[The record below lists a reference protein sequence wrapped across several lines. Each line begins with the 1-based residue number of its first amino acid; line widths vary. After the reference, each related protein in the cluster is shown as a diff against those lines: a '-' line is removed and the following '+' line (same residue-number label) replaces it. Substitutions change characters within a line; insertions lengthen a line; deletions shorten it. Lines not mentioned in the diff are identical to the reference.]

1 MWYKRCRLTVN
12 RIHID
17 LKRFADSAAYTESK
31 TFSFYKNEEVI
42 FLQQSENELVS
53 VVTEYT
59 QDDFLHTD
67 KPYSE
72 VYSYRSDPFM
82 HSLKV
87 EQMTAQ
93 ALSVGFKKFKST
105 YKEYVKSV
113 EMQRG
118 ANTIINHATQVTGP
132 YLELDAGQYNVDDGG
147 IYTIDQ
153 FGNYHVICHQPI
165 IPFEVL
171 RNIDTGEE
179 KLNIAFRS
187 RGEWRELIVSK
198 EVLYNSRSISQLV
211 RCGIDISSETA
222 KDMVSYFQEIE
233 ALNRNVIPLKK
244 SVSRLGHIGAEGFSP
259 YVEGLAFDGEQNYSH
274 IFAAIRSQGSYEAWK
289 KTAIECR
296 QKSLTA
302 RIVLAASFASVLIAP
317 LGGLPFFVHL
327 WGVDSG
333 TGKTVAL
340 MLAASV
346 WGSPEMGEY
355 IQTFNSTEVGHEKMA
370 AFLNSLPFLID
381 ELQLSKDSHGRSRFD
396 VYRLAQGVGRTRG
409 TKTGGIER
417 TPTWRN
423 TIITTGESPI
433 VSDSVGAGAVNRV
446 IDINCSADN
455 VVIEDGMT
463 VSRAIKQNFGF
474 AGHEFMKYM
483 SKTFSDGK
491 TMYDAAKKM
500 YDEYFVELCHGDTT
514 EKQAMAAAM
523 ILTADL
529 MVCDAIFDK
538 APVTTVEEISR
549 FLKTKKSVSAGE
561 RGYQFICSW
570 VAANRNRFDTIDN
583 TQEIYGVLSEEENIA
598 YIIRSKFSD
607 AVQSQGFDARA
618 LLSYMKTKGLIS
630 TRGRNYTRGKRIK
643 GVNVE
648 CVALKLPDLESE
660 FYNIKDFENI
670 EEFELL

>member
-1 MWYKRCRLTVN
+1 M
-12 RIHID
+12 
-17 LKRFADSAAYTESK
+17 
-31 TFSFYKNEEVI
+31 
-42 FLQQSENELVS
+42 QQSENEIVS

-147 IYTIDQ
+147 IYTVDQ

-474 AGHEFMKYM
+474 AGREFMKYM

-529 MVCDAIFDK
+529 MACDAIFDK

-570 VAANRNRFDTIDN
+570 VAANRNRFDIIDN

-660 FYNIKDFENI
+660 FYNIKNFENI

>member
-1 MWYKRCRLTVN
+1 MDDNNVE
-12 RIHID
+12 I
-17 LKRFADSAAYTESK
+17 
-31 TFSFYKNEEVI
+31 
-42 FLQQSENELVS
+42 VS
-53 VVTEYT
+53 TVTEFT
-59 QDDFLHTD
+59 LEDFIHTE

-72 VYSYRSDPFM
+72 VYGYRMDPFI
-82 HSLKV
+82 HSLKI
-87 EQMTAQ
+87 EQMTTQ

-105 YKEYVKSV
+105 YKDYVKSV

-118 ANTIINHATQVTGP
+118 ANTIINHATQITGP
-132 YLELDAGQYNVDDGG
+132 YVELDAGQYNVDDGG

-153 FGNYHVICHQPI
+153 FGNYHVICHQPV

-187 RGEWRELIVSK
+187 RGEWRELVVSK
-198 EVLYNSRSISQLV
+198 EILYNSRSISQLV
-211 RCGIDISSETA
+211 KCGIDISSETA

-233 ALNRNVIPLKK
+233 ALNRNALPLKK
-244 SVSRLGHIGAEGFSP
+244 SVGRLGYIGDEGFSP
-259 YVEGLAFDGEQNYSH
+259 YVGELTFDGEQNYSH
-274 IFAAIRSQGSYEAWK
+274 IFKAIRSQGDYEQWK

-296 QKSLTA
+296 EKSLTA
-302 RIVLAASFASVLIAP
+302 RIVLAASFASALIQP

-355 IQTFNSTEVGHEKMA
+355 IQTFNSTEVGHEKTA

-423 TIITTGESPI
+423 TILTTGESPI
-433 VSDSVGAGAVNRV
+433 VNGSAGAGAVNRV
-446 IDINCSADN
+446 IDIECTAEN
-455 VVIEDGMT
+455 VVIEDGMG
-463 VSRAIKQNFGF
+463 VSAALKQNFGY
-474 AGHEFMKYM
+474 AGRSFI
-483 SKTFSDGK
+483 SAISQPG
-491 TMYDAAKKM
+491 AIAKLKEV
-500 YDEYFVELCHGDTT
+500 YNDYFKELCQGDTT

-523 ILTADL
+523 ILTAD
-529 MVCDAIFDK
+529 MAADAAVFRTGKI
-538 APVTTVEEISR
+538 TTVEEISEY
-549 FLKTKKSVSAGE
+549 LKTKKSVSTGE
-561 RGYQFICSW
+561 RGYQYICSW
-570 VAANRNRFDTIDN
+570 VAANRNRFDFVDN
-583 TQEIYGVLSEEENIA
+583 TQEIYGVLSEEDNIA
-598 YIIRSKFSD
+598 YIIRSKFAK
-607 AVQSQGFDARA
+607 AVQEQGFDERA
-618 LLSYMKTKGLIS
+618 LLSWLKTKGLILV
-630 TRGRNYTRGKRIK
+630 RGRRNTRGKRIK

-648 CVALKLPDLESE
+648 CIALRLPQADDEPYTPDDFQKL
-660 FYNIKDFENI
+660 

>member
-1 MWYKRCRLTVN
+1 M
-12 RIHID
+12 
-17 LKRFADSAAYTESK
+17 
-31 TFSFYKNEEVI
+31 
-42 FLQQSENELVS
+42 QQSENELVS
-53 VVTEYT
+53 MVTEYT

-474 AGHEFMKYM
+474 AGREFMKYM

-529 MVCDAIFDK
+529 MACDAIFDK

-549 FLKTKKSVSAGE
+549 FLKTKKNVSAGE

-570 VAANRNRFDTIDN
+570 VAANRNRFDIIDN

-648 CVALKLPDLESE
+648 CVALKLPDFESE

>member
-12 RIHID
+12 RIHFD

-31 TFSFYKNEEVI
+31 TFSFYKIEEVI
-42 FLQQSENELVS
+42 FLQQSENEIVS

-59 QDDFLHTD
+59 QNDFLHTD

-147 IYTIDQ
+147 IYTVDQ
-153 FGNYHVICHQPI
+153 FGNYHVICHQPV

-179 KLNIAFRS
+179 KLNIAFRN
-187 RGEWRELIVSK
+187 RGEWREMVVSK
-198 EVLYNSRSISQLV
+198 EVLYNSRNISQLV
-211 RCGIDISSETA
+211 KCGIDISSETA
-222 KDMVSYFQEIE
+222 KEMVSYFQEIE
-233 ALNRNVIPLKK
+233 ALNRNALPLKR
-244 SVSRLGHIGAEGFSP
+244 SVGRLGYIGSEGFSP
-259 YVEGLAFDGEQNYSH
+259 YVSGLTFDGEQNYSH
-274 IFAAIRSQGSYEAWK
+274 IFGAIRSQGDYERWK
-289 KTAIECR
+289 KTAIDCR
-296 QKSLTA
+296 DKSLTA
-302 RIVLAASFASVLIAP
+302 RIVLAASFASALVAP

-355 IQTFNSTEVGHEKMA
+355 IQTFNSTEVGHEKTA

-409 TKTGGIER
+409 TKSGGIER

-433 VSDSVGAGAVNRV
+433 VSGSAGAGAVNRV
-446 IDINCSADN
+446 IDIECTADN
-455 VVIEDGMT
+455 VVIEDGIT
-463 VSRAIKQNFGF
+463 VSGVLKQNFGY
-474 AGHEFMKYM
+474 AGKDFINALSQPGATARLKEV
-483 SKTFSDGK
+483 
-491 TMYDAAKKM
+491 
-500 YDEYFVELCHGDTT
+500 YDEYFSELCKGDTT

-523 ILTADL
+523 ILVAD
-529 MVCDAIFDK
+529 MAADAAVFHTGKI
-538 APVTTVEEISR
+538 TTVEEISK
-549 FLKTKKSVSAGE
+549 FLKSKKSVSAGE
-561 RGYQFICSW
+561 RGYQYICSW
-570 VAANRNRFDTIDN
+570 VASNRNRFDLVDN
-583 TQEIYGVLSEEENIA
+583 TQEIYGVVSEEDNIA
-598 YIIRSKFSD
+598 YIIRSKFAK
-607 AVQSQGFDARA
+607 AVQEQGFDERA
-618 LLSYMKTKGLIS
+618 LLSYMKSKDLIY
-630 TRGRNYTRGKRIK
+630 TRGRNNTRGKRIK

-648 CVALKLPDLESE
+648 CVALRLPDEDNDLCTANN
-660 FYNIKDFENI
+660 FQKL
-670 EEFELL
+670 EEFEVL

>member
-1 MWYKRCRLTVN
+1 M
-12 RIHID
+12 
-17 LKRFADSAAYTESK
+17 
-31 TFSFYKNEEVI
+31 
-42 FLQQSENELVS
+42 QQSENEIVS

-147 IYTIDQ
+147 IYTVDQ

-179 KLNIAFRS
+179 KLNIAFRN
-187 RGEWRELIVSK
+187 RGEWREMVVSK
-198 EVLYNSRSISQLV
+198 EVLYNSRNISQLV
-211 RCGIDISSETA
+211 KCGIDISSETA

-529 MVCDAIFDK
+529 MACDAIFDK

-570 VAANRNRFDTIDN
+570 VAANRNRFDIIDN

-648 CVALKLPDLESE
+648 CVALKLPGLESE

>member
-1 MWYKRCRLTVN
+1 MDDNNVE
-12 RIHID
+12 I
-17 LKRFADSAAYTESK
+17 
-31 TFSFYKNEEVI
+31 
-42 FLQQSENELVS
+42 VS
-53 VVTEYT
+53 TVTEFT
-59 QDDFLHTD
+59 LEDFIHTE

-72 VYSYRSDPFM
+72 VYGYRMDPFI
-82 HSLKV
+82 HSLKI
-87 EQMTAQ
+87 EQMTTQ

-105 YKEYVKSV
+105 YKDYVKSV

-118 ANTIINHATQVTGP
+118 ANTIINHATQITGP
-132 YLELDAGQYNVDDGG
+132 YVELDAGQYNVDDGG

-153 FGNYHVICHQPI
+153 FGNYHVICHQPV

-187 RGEWRELIVSK
+187 RGEWRELVVSK
-198 EVLYNSRSISQLV
+198 EILYNSRSISQLV
-211 RCGIDISSETA
+211 KCGIDISSETA

-233 ALNRNVIPLKK
+233 ALNRNALPLKK
-244 SVSRLGHIGAEGFSP
+244 SVGRLGYIGDEGFSP
-259 YVEGLAFDGEQNYSH
+259 YVGELTFDGEQNYSH
-274 IFAAIRSQGSYEAWK
+274 IFKAIRSQGDYEQWK

-296 QKSLTA
+296 EKSLTA
-302 RIVLAASFASVLIAP
+302 RIVLAASFASALIQP

-355 IQTFNSTEVGHEKMA
+355 IQTFNSTEVGHEKTA

-409 TKTGGIER
+409 TKSGGIER

-423 TIITTGESPI
+423 TILTTGESPI
-433 VSDSVGAGAVNRV
+433 VNGSAGAGAVNRV
-446 IDINCSADN
+446 IDIECTAEN
-455 VVIEDGMT
+455 VVIEDGMG
-463 VSRAIKQNFGF
+463 VSAALKQNFGY
-474 AGHEFMKYM
+474 AGRSFI
-483 SKTFSDGK
+483 SAISQPG
-491 TMYDAAKKM
+491 AIAKLKEV
-500 YDEYFVELCHGDTT
+500 YNDYFKELCQGDTT

-523 ILTADL
+523 ILTAD
-529 MVCDAIFDK
+529 MAADAAVFRTGKI
-538 APVTTVEEISR
+538 TTVKEISEY
-549 FLKTKKSVSAGE
+549 LKTKKSVSTGE
-561 RGYQFICSW
+561 RGYLYICSW
-570 VAANRNRFDTIDN
+570 VAANRNRFDLVDN
-583 TQEIYGVLSEEENIA
+583 TQEIYGVLSEEDNIA
-598 YIIRSKFSD
+598 YIIRSKFAK
-607 AVQSQGFDARA
+607 AVQEQGFDERA
-618 LLSYMKTKGLIS
+618 LLSWLKTKGLILV
-630 TRGRNYTRGKRIK
+630 RGRRNTRGKRIK

-648 CVALKLPDLESE
+648 CIALRLPQADDEPYTPDDFQKL
-660 FYNIKDFENI
+660 

>member
-12 RIHID
+12 RIHFD

-31 TFSFYKNEEVI
+31 TFSFYKIEEVI
-42 FLQQSENELVS
+42 FLQQSENEIVS

-105 YKEYVKSV
+105 YKGYVKSV

-118 ANTIINHATQVTGP
+118 ANTIINHATQITGP
-132 YLELDAGQYNVDDGG
+132 YVELDAGQYNVDDGG

-153 FGNYHVICHQPI
+153 FGNYHVICHQPV

-187 RGEWRELIVSK
+187 RGEWRELVVSK
-198 EVLYNSRSISQLV
+198 EILYNSRSISQLV
-211 RCGIDISSETA
+211 KCGIDISSETA

-233 ALNRNVIPLKK
+233 ALNRNALPLKK
-244 SVSRLGHIGAEGFSP
+244 SVGRLGYIGDEGFSP
-259 YVEGLAFDGEQNYSH
+259 YVGELTFDGEQNYSH
-274 IFAAIRSQGSYEAWK
+274 IFKAIRSQGDYERWK
-289 KTAIECR
+289 KTAIDCR
-296 QKSLTA
+296 DKSLTA
-302 RIVLAASFASVLIAP
+302 RIVLAASFASALVAP

-355 IQTFNSTEVGHEKMA
+355 IQTFNSTEVGHEKTA

-423 TIITTGESPI
+423 TILTTGESPI
-433 VSDSVGAGAVNRV
+433 VSGSAGAGAVNRV
-446 IDINCSADN
+446 IDIECTAEN
-455 VVIEDGMT
+455 VVIEDGIG
-463 VSRAIKQNFGF
+463 VSAALKQNFGY
-474 AGHEFMKYM
+474 AGRSFINAI
-483 SKTFSDGK
+483 SQSG
-491 TMYDAAKKM
+491 AIAKLKEV
-500 YDEYFVELCHGDTT
+500 YNDYFKELCQGDTT

-523 ILTADL
+523 ILTAD
-529 MVCDAIFDK
+529 MAADAAVFRTGKI
-538 APVTTVEEISR
+538 TTVEEISEY
-549 FLKTKKSVSAGE
+549 LKTKKSVSTGE
-561 RGYQFICSW
+561 RGYQYICSW
-570 VAANRNRFDTIDN
+570 VAANRNRFDLVDN
-583 TQEIYGVLSEEENIA
+583 TQEIYGVLSEEDNIA
-598 YIIRSKFSD
+598 YIIRSKFAK
-607 AVQSQGFDARA
+607 AVQEQGFDERA
-618 LLSYMKTKGLIS
+618 LLSWLKTKGLILV
-630 TRGRNYTRGKRIK
+630 RGRRNTRGKRIK

-648 CVALKLPDLESE
+648 CIALRLPQADDEPYAPEDFQKL
-660 FYNIKDFENI
+660 

>member
-1 MWYKRCRLTVN
+1 M
-12 RIHID
+12 
-17 LKRFADSAAYTESK
+17 
-31 TFSFYKNEEVI
+31 
-42 FLQQSENELVS
+42 QQSENENEIVS

-147 IYTIDQ
+147 IYTVDQ
-153 FGNYHVICHQPI
+153 FGNYHVICHQPV

-274 IFAAIRSQGSYEAWK
+274 IFAAIRSQGNYEAWK

-474 AGHEFMKYM
+474 AGREFMKYM

-529 MVCDAIFDK
+529 MACDAIFDK

-570 VAANRNRFDTIDN
+570 VAANRNRFDIIDN

-607 AVQSQGFDARA
+607 AVQSQGFDTRA

-648 CVALKLPDLESE
+648 CVALKLPGLESE
-660 FYNIKDFENI
+660 FYNTKDFENI

>member
-1 MWYKRCRLTVN
+1 M
-12 RIHID
+12 
-17 LKRFADSAAYTESK
+17 
-31 TFSFYKNEEVI
+31 
-42 FLQQSENELVS
+42 QQSENEIVS
-53 VVTEYT
+53 VVTEYVL
-59 QDDFLHTD
+59 DDFMHTD

-105 YKEYVKSV
+105 YKDYIKSV

-118 ANTIINHATQVTGP
+118 ANTVINHATQVTGS

-147 IYTIDQ
+147 IYTVDQ
-153 FGNYHVICHQPI
+153 FGNYHVICHQPV

-179 KLNIAFRS
+179 KLNIAFRN
-187 RGEWRELIVSK
+187 RGEWRELVVSK
-198 EVLYNSRSISQLV
+198 EILYNSRNISQLV
-211 RCGIDISSETA
+211 KCGIDISSETA

-233 ALNRNVIPLKK
+233 ALNRNVLPLKK
-244 SVSRLGHIGAEGFSP
+244 SVGRLGYIGDEGFSP
-259 YVEGLAFDGEQNYSH
+259 YVDELTFDGEQNYSH
-274 IFAAIRSQGSYEAWK
+274 IFKAIRSQGDYEKWRR
-289 KTAIECR
+289 TAIDCR
-296 QKSLTA
+296 DKSLTA
-302 RIVLAASFASVLIAP
+302 RIVLAASFASALVAP

-355 IQTFNSTEVGHEKMA
+355 IQTFNSTEVGHEKTA

-423 TIITTGESPI
+423 TILTTGESPI
-433 VSDSVGAGAVNRV
+433 VSGSAGAGAVNRV
-446 IDINCSADN
+446 IDIECTAEN
-455 VVIEDGMT
+455 VVIEDGMG
-463 VSRAIKQNFGF
+463 VSSVLKQNFGY
-474 AGHEFMKYM
+474 AGRAFINAL
-483 SKTFSDGK
+483 SQPG
-491 TMYDAAKKM
+491 AIAKLKEVFN
-500 YDEYFVELCHGDTT
+500 EYFSELCQGNTT

-523 ILTADL
+523 ILTAD
-529 MVCDAIFDK
+529 MAADAAVFHTGKI
-538 APVTTVEEISR
+538 TTVEEISEY
-549 FLKTKKSVSAGE
+549 LKTKKSVSAGE
-561 RGYQFICSW
+561 RGYQYICSW
-570 VAANRNRFDTIDN
+570 VAANRNRFDLIDN
-583 TQEIYGVLSEEENIA
+583 TQEIYGVVSEEDNIA
-598 YIIRSKFSD
+598 YIIRSKFAK
-607 AVQSQGFDARA
+607 AVQEQGFDERA
-618 LLSYMKTKGLIS
+618 LLSWLKSKDLILV
-630 TRGRNYTRGKRIK
+630 RGRRNTRGKRIK

-648 CVALKLPDLESE
+648 CIALRLPQADDEL
-660 FYNIKDFENI
+660 YGFENFQKL
-670 EEFELL
+670 EGFELL

>member
-1 MWYKRCRLTVN
+1 MMDDNNVE
-12 RIHID
+12 I
-17 LKRFADSAAYTESK
+17 
-31 TFSFYKNEEVI
+31 
-42 FLQQSENELVS
+42 VS
-53 VVTEYT
+53 TVTEFT
-59 QDDFLHTD
+59 LEDFIHTE

-72 VYSYRSDPFM
+72 VYGYRMDPFI
-82 HSLKV
+82 HSLKI
-87 EQMTAQ
+87 EQMTTQ

-105 YKEYVKSV
+105 YKDYVKSV

-118 ANTIINHATQVTGP
+118 ANTIINHATQITGP
-132 YLELDAGQYNVDDGG
+132 YVELDAGQYNVDDGG

-153 FGNYHVICHQPI
+153 FGNYHVICHQPV

-187 RGEWRELIVSK
+187 RGEWRELVVSK
-198 EVLYNSRSISQLV
+198 EILYNSRSISQLV
-211 RCGIDISSETA
+211 KCGIDISSETA

-233 ALNRNVIPLKK
+233 ALNRNALPLKK
-244 SVSRLGHIGAEGFSP
+244 SVGRLGYIGDEGFSP
-259 YVEGLAFDGEQNYSH
+259 YVGELTFDGEQNYSH
-274 IFAAIRSQGSYEAWK
+274 IFKAIRSQGDYEQWK

-296 QKSLTA
+296 EKSLTA
-302 RIVLAASFASVLIAP
+302 RIVLAASFASALIQP

-355 IQTFNSTEVGHEKMA
+355 IQTFNSTEVGHEKTA

-409 TKTGGIER
+409 TKSGGIER

-423 TIITTGESPI
+423 TILTTGESPI
-433 VSDSVGAGAVNRV
+433 VNGSAGAGAVNRV
-446 IDINCSADN
+446 IDIECTAEN
-455 VVIEDGMT
+455 VVIEDGMG
-463 VSRAIKQNFGF
+463 VSAALKQNFGY
-474 AGHEFMKYM
+474 AGRSFI
-483 SKTFSDGK
+483 SAISQPG
-491 TMYDAAKKM
+491 AIAKLKEV
-500 YDEYFVELCHGDTT
+500 YNDYFKELCQGDTT

-523 ILTADL
+523 ILTAD
-529 MVCDAIFDK
+529 MAADAAVFRTGKI
-538 APVTTVEEISR
+538 TTVKEISEY
-549 FLKTKKSVSAGE
+549 LKTKKSVSTGE
-561 RGYQFICSW
+561 RGYLYICSW
-570 VAANRNRFDTIDN
+570 VAANRNRFDLVDN
-583 TQEIYGVLSEEENIA
+583 TQEIYGVLSEEDNIA
-598 YIIRSKFSD
+598 YIIRSKFAK
-607 AVQSQGFDARA
+607 AVQEQGFDERA
-618 LLSYMKTKGLIS
+618 LLSWLKTKGLILV
-630 TRGRNYTRGKRIK
+630 RGRRNTRGKRIK

-648 CVALKLPDLESE
+648 CIALRLPQADDEPYTPDDFQKL
-660 FYNIKDFENI
+660 

>member
-1 MWYKRCRLTVN
+1 MDDNNVE
-12 RIHID
+12 I
-17 LKRFADSAAYTESK
+17 
-31 TFSFYKNEEVI
+31 
-42 FLQQSENELVS
+42 VS
-53 VVTEYT
+53 TVTEFT
-59 QDDFLHTD
+59 LEDFIHTE

-72 VYSYRSDPFM
+72 VYGYRMDPFI
-82 HSLKV
+82 HSLKI
-87 EQMTAQ
+87 EQMTTQ

-105 YKEYVKSV
+105 YKDYVKSV

-118 ANTIINHATQVTGP
+118 ANTIINHATQITGP
-132 YLELDAGQYNVDDGG
+132 YVELDAGQYNVDDGG

-153 FGNYHVICHQPI
+153 FGNYHVICHQPV

-187 RGEWRELIVSK
+187 RGEWRELVVSK
-198 EVLYNSRSISQLV
+198 EILYNSRSISQLV
-211 RCGIDISSETA
+211 KCGIDISSETA

-233 ALNRNVIPLKK
+233 ALNRNALPLKK
-244 SVSRLGHIGAEGFSP
+244 SVGRLGYIGDEGFSP
-259 YVEGLAFDGEQNYSH
+259 YVGELTFDGEQNYSH
-274 IFAAIRSQGSYEAWK
+274 IFTAIRSQGDYEQWK

-296 QKSLTA
+296 EKSLTA
-302 RIVLAASFASVLIAP
+302 RIVLAASFASALIQP

-355 IQTFNSTEVGHEKMA
+355 IQTFNSTEVGHEKTA

-409 TKTGGIER
+409 TKSGGIER

-423 TIITTGESPI
+423 TILTTGESPI
-433 VSDSVGAGAVNRV
+433 VNGSAGAGAVNRV
-446 IDINCSADN
+446 IDIECTAEN
-455 VVIEDGMT
+455 VVIEDGMG
-463 VSRAIKQNFGF
+463 VSAALKQNFGY
-474 AGHEFMKYM
+474 AGRPFI
-483 SKTFSDGK
+483 SAISQPG
-491 TMYDAAKKM
+491 AIAKLKEV
-500 YDEYFVELCHGDTT
+500 YNDYFKELCQGDTT

-523 ILTADL
+523 ILTAD
-529 MVCDAIFDK
+529 MAADAAVFRTGKI
-538 APVTTVEEISR
+538 TTVKEISEY
-549 FLKTKKSVSAGE
+549 LKTKKSVSTGE
-561 RGYQFICSW
+561 RGYLYICSW
-570 VAANRNRFDTIDN
+570 VAANRNRFDLVDN
-583 TQEIYGVLSEEENIA
+583 TQEIYGVLSEEDNIA
-598 YIIRSKFSD
+598 YIIRSKFAK
-607 AVQSQGFDARA
+607 AVQEQGFDERA
-618 LLSYMKTKGLIS
+618 LLSWLKTKGLILV
-630 TRGRNYTRGKRIK
+630 RGRRNTRGKRIK

-648 CVALKLPDLESE
+648 CIALRLPQADDEPYTPDDFQKL
-660 FYNIKDFENI
+660 